1 MLKRL
6 ILGFFVLAASAFSAG
21 VVKAQPIA
29 VKTNLLYDA
38 TTTPNLGI
46 EVGLG
51 KRNSIQLF
59 YGFNPWE
66 FNKDKPA
73 HERMKA
79 KHWVVMPEFRWWTCS
94 KMNGFFY
101 GVHLMGGQF
110 NAANVTVPQVGYFFA
125 PNLEGF
131 SPEDKSKTMHG
142 NVFKAVRDTRVE
154 GAFIGGG
161 VTIGYQWILGRH
173 WNLEA
178 EIGAG
183 YDYVWTDH
191 YRCNECDKL
200 IHSGGVNYIGLTK
213 AGVCLMYVF

>member
-59 YGFNPWE
+59 YGLNPWE

-73 HERMKA
+73 YERMKA

-125 PNLEGF
+125 PSSAVAAQE
-131 SPEDKSKTMHG
+131 PQKG
-142 NVFKAVRDTRVE
+142 NIFKAVRDTRVE